1 MAATFDAAKS
11 GAQRRN
17 VLPPWP
23 WFWLII
29 YILGLPTTFSL
40 IGFNLS
46 SLLTPAPEA
55 ATGDLFPLVY
65 GLTQQAAAIGEILLY
80 LALLLGVLSLLF
92 PSLRAG
98 FLERRYQ
105 LTVPAELP
113 PLTLQTTRQTL
124 VEASDFVQRYAPGLI
139 IKYSTSARPLPGYAF
154 VYPIGYRK
162 MGIALSGALLARWR
176 DDRPAAE
183 AILLHEIAHYRQG
196 DAYIAGAGSPVEM
209 IVRSWLLLYAVFFFI
224 PLLIF
229 FIIEQVSIA
238 QTVLPLRPYLQ
249 TGLAPYLHSLFTM
262 DLPFLLITL
271 LSSLFWTA
279 SLYIIV
285 LMSIWCAE
293 LNADRFVADTM
304 QSSAALLAAME
315 HHSAPSSLLRWLF
328 SELPHPPAFIRSR
341 LAHSSQGTRGL
352 ALLLLLFPAAWLIR
366 AVFLLGWVLCQEL
379 PLLYNGASIS
389 YILAV
394 LGISVVNY
402 LEAPIA
408 LWIAICALF
417 LLWPLLA
424 RSWERIFGR
433 VRDPL
438 VGAKYAAY
446 LFSTGSLALLCIIG
460 LVLST
465 LPVPTID
472 QLGSPMPIS
481 PASASNHPDGHFE
494 AGEQVTIGKMWLVT
508 VSNVQMRASTGYIK
522 AGPGKAFLGIDVSLK
537 NIDTTNHLV
546 NSSIQF
552 TLQDPHGV
560 GYPLTFLAPTPPPEA
575 STPAQDGNVAA
586 GASAHGQLNYEVP
599 ASIQQ
604 FTLSFK
610 ADWQHYDPTTSK
622 QTVWDINVAASNG
635 GAGTG
640 SSTPSPTASL
650 SGYPVLAQAYQGS
663 VLNTTDNAN
672 VQSAISLASIKQD
685 QQGHFTCSMTIQ
697 PPLVGSG
704 PCTGNVSKN
713 GRIQFT
719 VTPDDGSGIASI
731 QFTGTI
737 HANGSMD
744 GNYTLPGT
752 NEVGTWQLSP
762 S

>member
-11 GAQRRN
+11 GAQKSN

-29 YILGLPTTFSL
+29 YILGLPTIFSL
-40 IGFNLS
+40 IGSDLS
-46 SLLTPAPEA
+46 SLFTPAPEA
-55 ATGDLFPLVY
+55 ATGDLFPFVY
-65 GLTQQAAAIGEILLY
+65 ALTQQATAIGEILLY

-92 PSLRAG
+92 PPLRTG

-105 LTVPAELP
+105 LTLPDKLPAT
-113 PLTLQTTRQTL
+113 TLQITRQTL
-124 VEASDFVQRYAPGLI
+124 MEVSSFVRRVALDLS
-139 IKYSTSARPLPGYAF
+139 IKYSVSARPLPGYAF

-162 MGIALSGALLARWR
+162 MGMALSGALLARWR
-176 DDRPAAE
+176 DNRPAAE

-196 DAYIAGAGSPVEM
+196 DAYIVGTGSLVET
-209 IVRSWLLLYAVFFFI
+209 IIRSWPLLYAVFFFI
-224 PLLIF
+224 PLLLF
-229 FIIEQVSIA
+229 FIIEQISIA
-238 QTVLPLRPYLQ
+238 QTVLPLQPYLQ
-249 TGLAPYLHSLFTM
+249 TGLAPYLHSLVTI
-262 DLPFLLITL
+262 DLPFLLISL
-271 LSSLFWTA
+271 FSSLFWTG

-304 QSSAALLAAME
+304 QSPTALLAAME
-315 HHSAPSSLLRWLF
+315 HHAPSSLRRWIF
-328 SELPHPPAFIRSR
+328 SELPHPPASIRSR
-341 LAHSSQGTRGL
+341 IARRSQETGGL

-366 AVFLLGWVLCQEL
+366 AVFLLGWVLFQEL
-379 PLLYNGASIS
+379 PLLYNGASMS
-389 YILAV
+389 YVLAV
-394 LGISVVNY
+394 LGISAVNY
-402 LEAPIA
+402 LEAPIV

-424 RSWERIFGR
+424 RYWERFFGR
-433 VRDPL
+433 VRNPL
-438 VGAKYAAY
+438 VGAKYSAY
-446 LFSTGSLALLCIIG
+446 LFSTSTLALLCIIG
-460 LVLST
+460 LVLSA

-472 QLGSPMPIS
+472 QLGSPTPIS
-481 PASASNHPDGHFE
+481 PASVSNHPDGHFE

-522 AGPGKAFLGIDVSLK
+522 ASSGKAFLGIDVSLK
-537 NIDTTNHLV
+537 NIDTTNHLI
-546 NSSIQF
+546 NSSTQF
-552 TLQDPHGV
+552 TLQDLHGV
-560 GYPLTFLAPTPPPEA
+560 SYPLTFLAPTLPPEA

-586 GASAHGQLNYEVP
+586 GGSAHGQLNYEVP

-622 QTVWDINVAASNG
+622 QTVWDISVAASNE

-640 SSTPSPTASL
+640 SSTPTPPL
-650 SGYPVLAQAYQGS
+650 SGYPALAQAYQGS
-663 VLNTTDNAN
+663 VVNTTDNAN
-672 VQSAISLASIKQD
+672 VQSTVSLASIKQD
-685 QQGHFTCSMTIQ
+685 QQGHITCYLTIQ

-704 PCTGNVSKN
+704 PCTGSVSKN

-737 HANGSMD
+737 HPNGSMD
-744 GNYTLPGT
+744 GSYTLPGT